1 MAASVAICCMRVG
14 VIRGSLPRSSPD
26 ACHFRCRFPVLVPWL
41 STLPATTAPR
51 HCRLALRGIPA
62 RDQQHQQPGGAC
74 IKADRPQA
82 IAHPI
87 RVSVRRNTV
96 GPPCRSNTVTG
107 GCPPPKGP
115 CSPPSLRCRSSSW
128 PSSPCLS
135 SALRRPRGSSP
146 PGSRGSTTQR
156 TPSSPSPGPL
166 QLATSTSSGW
176 ARPTSRAPSSRST
189 LRAMQTRTRS
199 ALVCANAFM
208 PAHSSLARS
217 ARTTASSISS
227 SIFSLGT
234 RPSATASS
242 RVWPGWDP
250 PSPRTASRMSPWWA
264 PTLIAGREAGSTI
277 CCPRS
282 PASALTA
289 RATRPLWTAL
299 CCRSREPMSRF
310 RRWDPTTHSC
320 SLPC

>member
-1 MAASVAICCMRVG
+1 M
-14 VIRGSLPRSSPD
+14 
-26 ACHFRCRFPVLVPWL
+26 
-41 STLPATTAPR
+41 
-51 HCRLALRGIPA
+51 
-62 RDQQHQQPGGAC
+62 
-74 IKADRPQA
+74 
-82 IAHPI
+82 
-87 RVSVRRNTV
+87 

-128 PSSPCLS
+128 PSLPCLS

-227 SIFSLGT
+227 SISSLET

-250 PSPRTASRMSPWWA
+250 PTPRTASRMSPWWA

-277 CCPRS
+277 SCPRS